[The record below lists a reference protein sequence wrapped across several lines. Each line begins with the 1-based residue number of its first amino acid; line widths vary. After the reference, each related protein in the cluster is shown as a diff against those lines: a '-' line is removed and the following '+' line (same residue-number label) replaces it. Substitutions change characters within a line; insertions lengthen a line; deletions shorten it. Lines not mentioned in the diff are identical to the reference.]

1 MNIVDLIFERH
12 HGPEMAVISPQESD
26 TGLQPV
32 QSGRPPQAAILSYA
46 GLQARML
53 ETAHALQSDA
63 HWPRDIP
70 RPRIGLHAPSGPDYI
85 VLALAILKAGA
96 CFVPIPSELTAS
108 EQQELIERTSLHAV
122 LRAKNADDW
131 QLEAFGHSSLPQR
144 GKGAEAAE
152 HLNSKQMDGGTRSD
166 FPQIQGS
173 QQIISETNLR
183 ASLNL
188 RETLSGY
195 SAVVQET
202 SESKSSTPSAPLP
215 LCGPSEVPQA
225 FDALNAAFI
234 RFSSGTTA
242 RSKGVVISHETLLA
256 RITAAN
262 EALRIGT
269 EDRVLWV
276 LPMAHH
282 FAVSIILYLYHG
294 ATTILAP
301 ASDPAVMLRLM
312 REHAATVMYGS
323 PYHYTLLA
331 SQPEAA
337 AMKSLRLAV
346 STAFALNQ
354 EVADLFHA
362 KTGLHLTQGMGII
375 EAGLPLLNLEHAA
388 THPTSVGK
396 PTPSFEVKLDDGELL
411 LRGPGLFDAYLSP
424 WQPRE
429 AVLRDGWFPTG
440 DIAEIDETTGSI
452 FLRGRVRSVIN
463 VGGMKCFP
471 EEVEAV
477 LTSHPSVKAARVLAR
492 PHAALGFVPVAE
504 VIAENG
510 AETSLTGELKRLCQ
524 QRLSAYKVPLLITF
538 VAELPLTASGKL
550 RRY

>member
-1 MNIVDLIFERH
+1 
-12 HGPEMAVISPQESD
+12 
-26 TGLQPV
+26 
-32 QSGRPPQAAILSYA
+32 
-46 GLQARML
+46 ML
-53 ETAHALQSDA
+53 EAEHAMRSDA
-63 HWPRDIP
+63 HWPRDIS

-122 LRAKNADDW
+122 IRAKNADDW
-131 QLEAFGHSSLPQR
+131 QLESLGRSSLPQR
-144 GKGAEAAE
+144 GKGAEKAE
-152 HLNSKQMDGGTRSD
+152 KAEALNSKS
-166 FPQIQGS
+166 
-173 QQIISETNLR
+173 
-183 ASLNL
+183 
-188 RETLSGY
+188 
-195 SAVVQET
+195 
-202 SESKSSTPSAPLP
+202 SAPLP
-215 LCGPSEVPQA
+215 LCGPSEVPEA
-225 FDALNAAFI
+225 FNSLNAAFI

-269 EDRVLWV
+269 ADRVLWV

-331 SQPEAA
+331 SQLEAA

-346 STAFALNQ
+346 STAFALSQ
-354 EVADLFHA
+354 EVADLFHS

-375 EAGLPLLNLEHAA
+375 EAGLPLLNLEHAT

-440 DIAEIDETTGSI
+440 DIAEIDETGSI

-477 LTSHPSVKAARVLAR
+477 LSSHPSVKAARVLAR

-510 AETSLTGELKRLCQ
+510 AETSLTGELKKLCQ
-524 QRLSAYKVPLLITF
+524 QRLSAYKVPLLITIVSDF
-538 VAELPLTASGKL
+538 PLTASGKV

>member
-12 HGPEMAVISPQESD
+12 HGPEMAVISPDGS
-26 TGLQPV
+26 
-32 QSGRPPQAAILSYA
+32 LSYA
-46 GLQARML
+46 GLQARVL
-53 ETAHALQSDA
+53 ETEHSLRRDA
-63 HWPRDIP
+63 HWPSHAK

-108 EQQELIERTSLHAV
+108 EQAELIDRTSLHAV

-131 QLEAFGHSSLPQR
+131 QLEALVR
-144 GKGAEAAE
+144 
-152 HLNSKQMDGGTRSD
+152 L
-166 FPQIQGS
+166 
-173 QQIISETNLR
+173 
-183 ASLNL
+183 
-188 RETLSGY
+188 
-195 SAVVQET
+195 
-202 SESKSSTPSAPLP
+202 KSSK
-215 LCGPSEVPQA
+215 VPEA
-225 FDALNAAFI
+225 FDSLNAAFI
-234 RFSSGTTA
+234 RFSSGTTG

-262 EALRIGT
+262 EALCIGT
-269 EDRVLWV
+269 ADRVLWV

-294 ATTILAP
+294 ATTILAL

-312 REHAATVMYGS
+312 REHGATVIYGS

-331 SQPEAA
+331 GQPDAV
-337 AMKSLRLAV
+337 AMQQLRLAV
-346 STAFALNQ
+346 STAFALSQ
-354 EVADLFHA
+354 EVADLFHS

-375 EAGLPLLNLEHAA
+375 EAGLPLLNLDHAA
-388 THPTSVGK
+388 TRPTSVGK
-396 PTPSFEVKLDDGELL
+396 PTPSFEVKLDPDGELL
-411 LRGPGLFDAYLSP
+411 LRGPGLFYANLSP
-424 WQPRE
+424 WQPRDE
-429 AVLRDGWFPTG
+429 VLRDGWFPTG
-440 DIAEIDETTGSI
+440 DIAEIDDTGSL
-452 FLRGRVRSVIN
+452 FLKGRVRSVIN

-504 VIAENG
+504 VIAE
-510 AETSLTGELKRLCQ
+510 TGTESTLAAELKKRCQ
-524 QRLSAYKVPLLITF
+524 QRLSAYKVPLLFTC
-538 VAELPLTASGKL
+538 VTELPLTPSGKV

>member
-12 HGPEMAVISPQESD
+12 HGPEMAVISPDGS
-26 TGLQPV
+26 
-32 QSGRPPQAAILSYA
+32 LSYA
-46 GLQARML
+46 GLHARML
-53 ETAHALQSDA
+53 ETEHALRSDA
-63 HWPRDIP
+63 FWPSHAKC
-70 RPRIGLHAPSGPDYI
+70 PRIGLHAPSGPDYI

-96 CFVPIPSELTAS
+96 CFVPIASELTAS

-122 LRAKNADDW
+122 LTAKNADDW
-131 QLEAFGHSSLPQR
+131 QLEAVGPSSLPQR
-144 GKGAEAAE
+144 GKEAEKAEA
-152 HLNSKQMDGGTRSD
+152 LNSKT
-166 FPQIQGS
+166 
-173 QQIISETNLR
+173 
-183 ASLNL
+183 
-188 RETLSGY
+188 
-195 SAVVQET
+195 SA
-202 SESKSSTPSAPLP
+202 PSAPLP
-215 LCGPSEVPQA
+215 LCDPSEVPEA

-262 EALRIGT
+262 EALCIGT
-269 EDRVLWV
+269 ADRVLWV

-294 ATTILAP
+294 STTILAP

-331 SQPEAA
+331 SQPDAA
-337 AMKSLRLAV
+337 AMRQLRLAV
-346 STAFALNQ
+346 STAFALSP

-375 EAGLPLLNLEHAA
+375 EAGLPLLNIEHAA
-388 THPTSVGK
+388 TRPTSVGK

-429 AVLRDGWFPTG
+429 SVLRDGWFPTG
-440 DIAEIDETTGSI
+440 DIAEIDETGSL
-452 FLRGRVRSVIN
+452 FLKGRMRSVIN

-471 EEVEAV
+471 EEVEAI
-477 LTSHPSVKAARVLAR
+477 LTSHPAVKAARVLAR
-492 PHAALGFVPVAE
+492 PHPALGFVPVAE
-504 VIAENG
+504 VIAETG
-510 AETSLTGELKRLCQ
+510 AETSLAGELKKLCQ
-524 QRLSAYKVPLLITF
+524 QRLSAYKVPLLFTF
-538 VAELPLTASGKL
+538 VTELPLTASGKV

>member
-12 HGPEMAVISPQESD
+12 HGPEMAVISPDGS
-26 TGLQPV
+26 
-32 QSGRPPQAAILSYA
+32 LSYA

-53 ETAHALQSDA
+53 ETAHTLRSDA
-63 HWPRDIP
+63 HWPRDIT

-96 CFVPIPSELTAS
+96 CFVPIASELTAS
-108 EQQELIERTSLHAV
+108 EQQELTERTALHAV
-122 LRAKNADDW
+122 LSVEPGA
-131 QLEAFGHSSLPQR
+131 R
-144 GKGAEAAE
+144 GMEPE
-152 HLNSKQMDGGTRSD
+152 
-166 FPQIQGS
+166 
-173 QQIISETNLR
+173 LR
-183 ASLNL
+183 ALP
-188 RETLSGY
+188 SG
-195 SAVVQET
+195 
-202 SESKSSTPSAPLP
+202 PMPHAP
-215 LCGPSEVPQA
+215 CSR
-225 FDALNAAFI
+225 LNAAFI

-346 STAFALNQ
+346 STAFALSQ

-375 EAGLPLLNLEHAA
+375 EAGLPLLNLEQAA
-388 THPTSVGK
+388 THPTSVGQ
-396 PTPSFEVKLDDGELL
+396 PTPSFEVRLDDDGELL

-429 AVLRDGWFPTG
+429 AILRDGWFPTG
-440 DIAEIDETTGSI
+440 DIAEIDETGSI

-477 LTSHPSVKAARVLAR
+477 LISHPCVKAARVLAR

-504 VIAENG
+504 IIAENG
-510 AETSLTGELKRLCQ
+510 AETSLAGELKKLCQ

-538 VAELPLTASGKL
+538 VTELPLTASGKV

>member
-1 MNIVDLIFERH
+1 
-12 HGPEMAVISPQESD
+12 
-26 TGLQPV
+26 
-32 QSGRPPQAAILSYA
+32 
-46 GLQARML
+46 
-53 ETAHALQSDA
+53 
-63 HWPRDIP
+63 
-70 RPRIGLHAPSGPDYI
+70 
-85 VLALAILKAGA
+85 
-96 CFVPIPSELTAS
+96 
-108 EQQELIERTSLHAV
+108 
-122 LRAKNADDW
+122 
-131 QLEAFGHSSLPQR
+131 
-144 GKGAEAAE
+144 
-152 HLNSKQMDGGTRSD
+152 
-166 FPQIQGS
+166 
-173 QQIISETNLR
+173 
-183 ASLNL
+183 
-188 RETLSGY
+188 
-195 SAVVQET
+195 
-202 SESKSSTPSAPLP
+202 
-215 LCGPSEVPQA
+215 
-225 FDALNAAFI
+225 
-234 RFSSGTTA
+234 
-242 RSKGVVISHETLLA
+242 
-256 RITAAN
+256 
-262 EALRIGT
+262 
-269 EDRVLWV
+269 VLWV

-331 SQPEAA
+331 SQLEAA

-346 STAFALNQ
+346 STAFALSQ
-354 EVADLFHA
+354 EVADLFHS

-375 EAGLPLLNLEHAA
+375 EAGLPLLNLEHAT

-440 DIAEIDETTGSI
+440 DIAEIDETGSI

-477 LTSHPSVKAARVLAR
+477 LTSHPSVKVARVLAR

-504 VIAENG
+504 VIAESG
-510 AETSLTGELKRLCQ
+510 AETSLTGELKKLCQ
-524 QRLSAYKVPLLITF
+524 QRLSAYKVPLLFTF
-538 VAELPLTASGKL
+538 VTELPLTASGKV

>member
-12 HGPEMAVISPQESD
+12 HGPEMAVISPDGS
-26 TGLQPV
+26 
-32 QSGRPPQAAILSYA
+32 LSYA
-46 GLQARML
+46 GLHARVL
-53 ETAHALQSDA
+53 ECAHALRSDA
-63 HWPRDIP
+63 HWPRDIT

-131 QLEAFGHSSLPQR
+131 QLEPFGHSSLPQS
-144 GKGAEAAE
+144 KGAEAAE
-152 HLNSKQMDGGTRSD
+152 HLNSKEMDGWTRSD
-166 FPQIQGS
+166 FPQIQGG

-188 RETLSGY
+188 RETLSGHF
-195 SAVVQET
+195 AVVQEA
-202 SESKSSTPSAPLP
+202 SESKPSASSAPLP
-215 LCGPSEVPQA
+215 LCGPSEVPAA
-225 FDALNAAFI
+225 FDSLNAAFI

-301 ASDPAVMLRLM
+301 ASDPEVMLRLM

-346 STAFALNQ
+346 STAFALSQ
-354 EVADLFHA
+354 EVADLFHS

-440 DIAEIDETTGSI
+440 DIAEIDETGSI

-492 PHAALGFVPVAE
+492 PHAALGFVPIAE
-504 VIAENG
+504 VIPHETAEP
-510 AETSLTGELKRLCQ
+510 ALATELKKRCQ

-538 VAELPLTASGKL
+538 VTDLPLTASGKL

>member
-12 HGPEMAVISPQESD
+12 HGPEMAVISPDGS
-26 TGLQPV
+26 
-32 QSGRPPQAAILSYA
+32 LSYA
-46 GLQARML
+46 GLHARVL
-53 ETAHALQSDA
+53 ETEHALRRDA
-63 HWPRDIP
+63 HWPSHAK

-108 EQQELIERTSLHAV
+108 ELAELIDRTALHAV
-122 LRAKNADDW
+122 IRAKGEGQRAEGGAFT
-131 QLEAFGHSSLPQR
+131 LELLP
-144 GKGAEAAE
+144 APA
-152 HLNSKQMDGGTRSD
+152 
-166 FPQIQGS
+166 QG
-173 QQIISETNLR
+173 N
-183 ASLNL
+183 
-188 RETLSGY
+188 
-195 SAVVQET
+195 
-202 SESKSSTPSAPLP
+202 STPYA
-215 LCGPSEVPQA
+215 LCSS
-225 FDALNAAFI
+225 LNAAFI
-234 RFSSGTTA
+234 RFSSGTTG

-269 EDRVLWV
+269 ADRVLWV

-312 REHAATVMYGS
+312 REHGATVMYGS

-331 SQPEAA
+331 GQPDAV
-337 AMKSLRLAV
+337 AMRQLRLAV
-346 STAFALNQ
+346 STAFALSQ
-354 EVADLFHA
+354 EVADLFHS

-375 EAGLPLLNLEHAA
+375 EAGLPLLNLDHAA
-388 THPTSVGK
+388 TRPTSVGK
-396 PTPSFEVKLDDGELL
+396 PTPSFEVKLDPDGELL

-424 WQPRE
+424 WQPRDE
-429 AVLRDGWFPTG
+429 VLRDGWFPTG
-440 DIAEIDETTGSI
+440 DIAEIDDTGSL
-452 FLRGRVRSVIN
+452 FLKGRVRSVIN

-477 LTSHPSVKAARVLAR
+477 LTSHPSVKPARVLAR

-504 VIAENG
+504 VIAETG
-510 AETSLTGELKRLCQ
+510 AESTLAAELKKLCQ
-524 QRLSAYKVPLLITF
+524 QRLSAYKVPLLFTC
-538 VAELPLTASGKL
+538 VTELPLTPSGKV